1 MKKSKTGLKLGRQT
15 LIGIVLISVLSVG
28 AMGAYLLHYMLTTPA
43 TVSITTNT
51 FEIQLFSDIGLTT
64 KATTIAFPNIMQSL
78 AGGNSA
84 TSQPYYIYSPSRL
97 FGQEIDVKWTTTDLN
112 TNFIVTAEYHNTGW
126 ATWTETTQPITL
138 DNTYTTIQIR
148 FTLDINQHPI
158 GDYGF
163 NIELQAGN
171 ET

>member
-1 MKKSKTGLKLGRQT
+1 MKKSKIGLKLSRQA

-64 KATTIAFPNIMQSL
+64 HANTIAFPNIMQSR

-84 TSQPYYIYSPSRL
+84 TSPSYWIYSPSRL
-97 FGQEIDVKWTTTDLN
+97 NGQEIDVKWTTTDLN
-112 TNFIVTAEYHNTGW
+112 TNFTVTAEYYNTGW

-138 DNTYTTIQIR
+138 DNTYGTIQIR
-148 FTLDINQHPI
+148 FTLDVDQHPI
-158 GDYGF
+158 GNYAF
-163 NIELQAGN
+163 NIELQAGD